1 MNKFVTSIK
10 EEYRDRLINREKQ
23 WPPCKSE
30 KLIRLELVEKNKAAT
45 YPAEQQVL
53 NKREKKDVKRTPLTY
68 GDLFKVESGKKP
80 VRRILVSGSA
90 GIGKTTL
97 CTSISEDWANGE
109 LFQQFELLLLLPLCH
124 KKVSSAGSLCEL
136 LKILHASESVCE
148 SVVKYLEE
156 NNGKKVLIIADG
168 WDELSE
174 SDRQEESFLYDLLMT
189 KFRLASVIITSRPT
203 ASAPVHDV
211 IDRFVEVLGFNKDNI
226 EEFIRSEFA
235 SEHEKG
241 DCLLKEL
248 ESNPLVESVCSVP
261 LNCVIVCHLWRAL
274 EEVLP
279 TTMTE
284 LYTKIILNFSLRN
297 IRKVDSYKDLKVL
310 TSFTSFPKDL
320 QQPWWLL
327 CKFAFQTLL
336 KNQIVFSEEELT
348 EFFPNE
354 SDKIFIFGLLQR
366 SESILET
373 GCEVSFH
380 FLHLTFQEYL
390 AALHLVKE
398 PYAMDPSFTPETDSL
413 TRRLIFYTTSCK
425 FNMMWRFY
433 FGIYFQDFKVGFGE
447 IDTQLATHHLSH
459 IMMISD
465 DCQGILHYAFE
476 ARNKMIV
483 DNALEFVM
491 LNKSD
496 TISKPHIANSDIHIT
511 FNDAVTAHDCS
522 AVIFV
527 IRNIEIPRYYV
538 SVDFSNCD
546 IQENQVKVLAD
557 ALASKQGSLQVIEL
571 SLASNRLTDLSVSNL
586 FCRAS
591 AAFQSLEILDLGNN
605 MLGAESIKSITS
617 ALARLPFNSLSKL
630 DLSYNPLGV
639 PGVEA
644 LQEVLCGD
652 RFIELSELDLEGS
665 LTSDDDINVKLF
677 SALIIN
683 TLSHCPKLSNLDVSQ
698 NNFGEHNK
706 LATTKVLARRN
717 NGKLCIIALHLDHNK
732 CLTNLFQR
740 TSTALRSLKKLYLS
754 GNMIGVESI
763 NAIATTLK
771 QSPYTSLSHL
781 DLSHNPLGAAG
792 LQGLEDAA
800 KSGVLVILEHLNLKG
815 ALTCDADINGALLTS
830 FLDIVSVSCQNLK
843 MFNVSQNNLG
853 VPGVFALARV
863 ISQYPAVNDH
873 DETQLP
879 TLTLNIPWFMKL
891 NLRETMLGVDNFITV
906 IKTLECPFYIAKL
919 SLKNSDI
926 HGHEISCLVEGVSL
940 EIYHLK
946 LNNNPL
952 GLNGVL
958 NIGKLLSTNC
968 CNIHLLNLSKCE
980 LTTPNTFLPQQDGFY
995 STKISEEIR
1004 NVGKQLFQLPQNRI
1018 ITTLCLK
1025 ENDFSCERIYIL
1037 SGLMYLCPSL
1047 KVLDTSYC
1055 QLKSDDLKVLL
1066 SQLSH
1071 LEASST
1077 SVCSVLCEWDLY
1089 KNEIDDTGYLAMI
1102 DLIPSLFPNLDI
1114 SDIIIF
1120 SSAKTSDV
1128 VRKRIIEKRNQ
1139 QVNLIVKLHYDIIA

>member
-1 MNKFVTSIK
+1 MTH
-10 EEYRDRLINREKQ
+10 
-23 WPPCKSE
+23 
-30 KLIRLELVEKNKAAT
+30 T
-45 YPAEQQVL
+45 
-53 NKREKKDVKRTPLTY
+53 
-68 GDLFKVESGKKP
+68 
-80 VRRILVSGSA
+80 
-90 GIGKTTL
+90 
-97 CTSISEDWANGE
+97 
-109 LFQQFELLLLLPLCH
+109 
-124 KKVSSAGSLCEL
+124 
-136 LKILHASESVCE
+136 KILA
-148 SVVKYLEE
+148 
-156 NNGKKVLIIADG
+156 N
-168 WDELSE
+168 
-174 SDRQEESFLYDLLMT
+174 
-189 KFRLASVIITSRPT
+189 
-203 ASAPVHDV
+203 
-211 IDRFVEVLGFNKDNI
+211 FN
-226 EEFIRSEFA
+226 
-235 SEHEKG
+235 
-241 DCLLKEL
+241 
-248 ESNPLVESVCSVP
+248 
-261 LNCVIVCHLWRAL
+261 
-274 EEVLP
+274 
-279 TTMTE
+279 
-284 LYTKIILNFSLRN
+284 
-297 IRKVDSYKDLKVL
+297 
-310 TSFTSFPKDL
+310 SFPNKL
-320 QQPWWLL
+320 QQSWWLL

-348 EFFPNE
+348 QFFPDE

-373 GCEVSFH
+373 GYGVSFH

-398 PYAMDPSFTPETDSL
+398 PYAMDTSFTVDTDSL
-413 TRRLIFYTTSCK
+413 TRRLIFYTISCE

-433 FGIYFQDFKVGFGE
+433 FGIYFQDSKAGVGE
-447 IDTQLATHHLSH
+447 IDSQLAIHHLSH
-459 IMMISD
+459 IMLISD
-465 DCQGILHYAFE
+465 DFQGILHYAFE
-476 ARNKMIV
+476 AGNIMIV
-483 DNALEFVM
+483 DKVLKFMIRKN
-491 LNKSD
+491 D
-496 TISKPHIANSDIHIT
+496 TISEAYVLID
-511 FNDAVTAHDCS
+511 FNDAITAHDCS

-527 IRNIEIPRYYV
+527 ISNIEIPRYI
-538 SVDFSNCD
+538 SIDFSNCG
-546 IQENQVKVLAD
+546 IRENQVKVLAD
-557 ALASKQGSLQVIEL
+557 ALAIKHGNLQVKEL
-571 SLASNRLTDLSVSNL
+571 SLADNGLTDISVSNL

-644 LQEVLCGD
+644 LQEILCGD
-652 RFIELSELDLEGS
+652 RFIELSELNLKGS

-683 TLSHCPKLSNLDVSQ
+683 TLSHCPKLSELDISQ
-698 NNFGEHNK
+698 NKFGEHDK
-706 LATTKVLARRN
+706 LAIAKVVVCIN
-717 NGKLCIIALHLDHNK
+717 NGVSALHLEHNRMK
-732 CLTNLFQR
+732 DQSLTNLFQR
-740 TSTALRSLKKLYLS
+740 VSPALQSLKELYLS
-754 GNMIGVESI
+754 DNMIGEESI
-763 NAIATTLK
+763 NAIATILA
-771 QSPYTSLSHL
+771 QSPSSSLSHL
-781 DLSHNPLGAAG
+781 DLSHSSLGTAG
-792 LQGLEDAA
+792 LQALEDAA
-800 KSGVLVILEHLNLKG
+800 KSGVLVTLKHLYLKR

-830 FLDIVSVSCQNLK
+830 CLDVVSVSCQNLK

-853 VPGVFALARV
+853 VPGAFALARV
-863 ISQYPAVNDH
+863 ISQYPEVNDH

-879 TLTLNIPWFMKL
+879 MLMSTIPWFMKL
-891 NLRETMLGVDNFITV
+891 NLRETMLGVNNFITV
-906 IKTLECPFYIAKL
+906 IKTLECLFYIAKL
-919 SLKNSDI
+919 SLKNSNI
-926 HGHEISCLVEGVSL
+926 HGHEISCLAEGVSL

-980 LTTPNTFLPQQDGFY
+980 LTTPNTFLPQQDEFY

-1037 SGLMYLCPSL
+1037 SGLMYLCPAL

-1114 SDIIIF
+1114 SDIIRF
-1120 SSAKTSDV
+1120 SSMKTSDGV
-1128 VRKRIIEKRNQ
+1128 VLRKRMIEKRNQ
-1139 QVNLIVKLHYDIIA
+1139 QVNIIVKLRYDIA